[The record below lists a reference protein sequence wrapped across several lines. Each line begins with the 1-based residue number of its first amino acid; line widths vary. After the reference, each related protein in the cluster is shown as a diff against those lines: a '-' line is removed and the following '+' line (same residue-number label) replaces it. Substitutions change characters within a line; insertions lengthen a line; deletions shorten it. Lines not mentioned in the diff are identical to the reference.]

1 MKLLGAALVAAAFA
15 VLGASEAL
23 RLRRRARLTS
33 ELAAGLELLRGE
45 MVSRLAPMP
54 EAAERIARHG
64 AECTRFFYAALCTGL

>member
-33 ELAAGLELLRGE
+33 ELAAGLELLRGG
-45 MVSRLAPMP
+45 VRFSILR
-54 EAAERIARHG
+54 AACIS
-64 AECTRFFYAALCTGL
+64 